1 MCVLSIALSICFNW
15 VKGIGYGITYGNGTV
30 FYMAL
35 HVMSKGFI
43 MIAMGLRK
51 LMNVHELQYDFD
63 IGFYTVKWALFQL
76 HKTGCVSNENCIWV
90 YWKIETEYDFQTEYF
105 TWKA

>member
-1 MCVLSIALSICFNW
+1 M
-15 VKGIGYGITYGNGTV
+15 KRIGYGIAYGNGTV

-35 HVMSKGFI
+35 RVMSKGFI

-63 IGFYTVKWALFQL
+63 IGLYTVK
-76 HKTGCVSNENCIWV
+76 
-90 YWKIETEYDFQTEYF
+90 
-105 TWKA
+105 